1 MADPMKRKQVLS
13 AAALYF
19 LEAGKYEK
27 VIVVV
32 KQAAQ
37 CYKRLTHDDD

>member
-1 MADPMKRKQVLS
+1 MNDATKRKQVLS

-27 VIVVV
+27 VKIEIESG
-32 KQAAQ
+32 
-37 CYKRLTHDDD
+37 CSML